1 MNEQDLISTKTICL
15 HYNIEISFIDALNN
29 MGLIQIE
36 IIEHNQFIHHDQI
49 GDLEKI
55 IRLHNELNVNLEGID
70 VVFNLLEKERALK
83 KELMGFKN
91 RLRLYEND
99 DSN

>member
-1 MNEQDLISTKTICL
+1 MNEKPLISTQTLCL
-15 HYNIEISFIDALNN
+15 QYNIEISFVDALNR

-36 IIEHNQFIHHDQI
+36 IIEQKQFIHQDQI
-49 GDLEKI
+49 SDLEKI

-70 VVFNLLEKERALK
+70 VVFNLLKKER
-83 KELMGFKN
+83 ELRNELIVLKN

-99 DSN
+99 